1 MKSFVTLLKDKSV
14 IGGIVMALFYQ
25 IVFISVFMYGYSAV
39 PKNID
44 QLSVSIVNEDTKAGK
59 DIAEQLQKQL
69 PFQITSD
76 SSLAEAKEELNNR
89 KTHMI
94 VHIPSDFTEQLS
106 KQGEQVKMDF
116 LINQSNP
123 AMVTSTMQ
131 QVVSQI
137 TGSLNQQFA
146 VQGVQGILQGMNV
159 PDEQAKQLSEQ
170 VPAKLAANVIN
181 SNEVPAGMH
190 NQMAPFFLSMVS
202 YVGAMIFSMLVV
214 GATLARRK
222 ELGTWQAFWS
232 AQGINALVSLV
243 APVVGLTIYFLV
255 QGGFGGEIF
264 MKAWMLQAL
273 EMFAAIEFMSIFC
286 LLLGDKAIFVNI
298 TLLLMQTISS
308 GAVMTQDMMPGL
320 FKALSYVSVMF
331 YSVQTSFSILFGG
344 GQAGVHLLGL
354 ALMAVISLLVGT
366 GVYTLKNSKA
376 LRKPAVVTDTAS

>member
-76 SSLAEAKEELNNR
+76 SSLAEAKEELNDR

-94 VHIPSDFTEQLS
+94 VHIPANFTEQLS

-159 PDEQAKQLSEQ
+159 PEEQAKQLSEQ

-243 APVVGLTIYFLV
+243 VPVVGLTIYFLV

-366 GVYTLKNSKA
+366 GIYTLKNAKA